1 MEINTLITDIYS
13 FIQRKEHDW
22 LVQVGQTLAQR
33 SEIIEPRRPTLRLSQ
48 LGPKCPCALWHSIH
62 KPELAEELPAYAQ
75 FKYSY
80 GHIIEASA
88 IALAKLS
95 GHHVCGEQDELT
107 VDGIVGH
114 RDCIIDGCVVDVKS
128 ASSFSYAK
136 FRDKSIRD
144 NDPFG
149 YLEQLDAYLLGS
161 VGDDLVTVK
170 DRAYLLAIDKQLGH
184 MCLYEH
190 QLRAQHI
197 RSRISAY
204 KDIVSLDTPPVCEC
218 GTVPDGKSGNIRLDT
233 KASYN
238 IYKHTCFPNL
248 RTFLYASGPVYLTK
262 VVRKPDVPEVDKF
275 GQLVYN

>member
-1 MEINTLITDIYS
+1 MNLPWTVSLVIGTASLMAV
-13 FIQRKEHDW
+13 W
-22 LVQVGQTLAQR
+22 LTSSLLA
-33 SEIIEPRRPTLRLSQ
+33 
-48 LGPKCPCALWHSIH
+48 
-62 KPELAEELPAYAQ
+62 
-75 FKYSY
+75 
-80 GHIIEASA
+80 
-88 IALAKLS
+88 ALAM
-95 GHHVCGEQDELT
+95 Q
-107 VDGIVGH
+107 
-114 RDCIIDGCVVDVKS
+114 
-128 ASSFSYAK
+128 SSETRALG
-136 FRDKSIRD
+136 